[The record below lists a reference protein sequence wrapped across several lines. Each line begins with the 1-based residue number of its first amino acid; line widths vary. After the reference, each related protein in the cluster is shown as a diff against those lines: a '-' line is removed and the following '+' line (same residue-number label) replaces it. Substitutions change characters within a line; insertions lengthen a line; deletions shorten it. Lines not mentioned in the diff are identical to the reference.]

1 MPADTG
7 NRKWRIGVIGCGAWG
22 PNHVRNFSA
31 MPNVEVV
38 GVADLRQ
45 DKLAR
50 VAALV
55 PGVAGFQSAAEMM
68 ATAKPDAVVVSTP
81 TKTHYEVVKE
91 ALLAGK
97 HVLCEKPLCD
107 TVADAEALVRLAAE
121 KKLILMVGHVF
132 LFNRGI
138 LKLKD
143 LIQNGDLGRIYYL
156 FARRT
161 NLGPIRSDVNAVLDL
176 ASHDVSIY
184 NHLLGAPPLEVSAV
198 GRSFL
203 QAGVEDVSIITLQYP
218 NNVVASIHVSWL
230 DPKKVREITVVGEKK
245 MAIWD
250 DLATLGPVML
260 FDKGVVAKRQE
271 YADFGEFQLLARE
284 GDVTVPRVP
293 AEEPLRSQSR
303 AFVEALDAPEKLQSD
318 GRVGADVVRVLAA
331 INQSMASNGA
341 PVKLS
346 TEETA
351 SV

>member
-1 MPADTG
+1 MAADSG
-7 NRKWRIGVIGCGAWG
+7 KRKWRIGVIGCGAWG
-22 PNHVRNFSA
+22 PNHVRNFAALPS
-31 MPNVEVV
+31 VEVV
-38 GVADLRQ
+38 GAADLRQ

-55 PGVAGFQSAAEMM
+55 PGIGTFQSAAEMM
-68 ATAKPDAVVVSTP
+68 AVAKPDAVVVSTP
-81 TKTHYEVVKE
+81 TKTHYEVVKQ
-91 ALLAGK
+91 ALEAGK
-97 HVLCEKPLCD
+97 HVLCEKPLCN
-107 TVADAEALVRLAAE
+107 TVADADALVRLAAE
-121 KKLILMVGHVF
+121 KKLVLMTGHVF

-138 LKLKD
+138 LKLKE

-203 QAGVEDVSIITLQYP
+203 QPGVEDVSMITLQYP
-218 NNVVASIHVSWL
+218 DNVVASIHVSWL

-260 FDKGVVAKRQE
+260 FDKGVTKRQE

-284 GDVTVPRVP
+284 GDVTVPRVQ

-303 AFVEALDAPEKLQSD
+303 AFVEALEAPEKLQSD
-318 GRVGADVVRVLAA
+318 GRVGADVVRVLSA
-331 INQSMASNGA
+331 INESMAHNGA

-346 TEETA
+346 AE
-351 SV
+351 VIDRV